1 MKQILQSLKN
11 GTTEVA
17 EVPPPALSNGALL
30 IKTNRSLV
38 SSGTERML
46 MEFGK
51 ANLIEKARQQPD
63 KLKMIIDNL
72 SFSLAVPQ
80 VIKTQ
85 I

>member
-17 EVPPPALSNGALL
+17 EVPRPALSSGALL

-63 KLKMIIDNL
+63 KLKMMA
-72 SFSLAVPQ
+72 FSLRWRLCL
-80 VIKTQ
+80 IN
-85 I
+85 